1 MTKNKNNQAI
11 WNTRIRK
18 NTSRIF
24 QKAGSSIDIDK
35 RLYKEDI
42 MVSIAHVEMLFKQKI
57 ISFKVK
63 NKIIYGLNK
72 IEKEITNKKFEFNKK
87 YEDIHMNIEK
97 RLFQIIGEEA
107 GYVHTARSRNDQV
120 ITDLKIWIKSATR
133 EIDNLLTKVMK
144 NIIKL
149 AEKNIETIMPGFTH
163 LKNAQAISFAHYLM
177 AYIEMFK
184 RDRKRF
190 NNNLSNLDE
199 NPLGV
204 AALTG
209 TSFNIDRNYTT
220 KKLGFKKPTNN
231 SVDTVSD
238 RDFVLDFLYATSVCS
253 MHISRIAEELIVWN
267 SDGYNLISLSDK
279 IVTGSSIM
287 PQKKNPDLLEFLRGK
302 SGNTYGNLFSMLTI
316 LKGLPL
322 SYFKDLQ
329 DDKEIVFKSKDIII
343 DCLQIFDEVIKNIN
357 TNKKEMLELANYGYI
372 TATDLADYLVKNH
385 SISFRMAYQKTA
397 QIVNLAEKKKK
408 NLNQFTLEELKKIE
422 PKLTSDVLKVFNL
435 KNSVNSKK
443 SYGGT
448 SFDNIKKM
456 IMKYKKKMIKKIS
469 LIILLLCIV
478 VSCGKKGDPKYMDP
492 EKKAKVQEVLVNL
505 A

>member
-1 MTKNKNNQAI
+1 MTKNKNNQTI
-11 WNTRIRK
+11 WNTRIK
-18 NTSRIF
+18 NNNSYLF
-24 QKAGSSIDIDK
+24 QKVGNSIDIDK

-42 MVSIAHVEMLFKQKI
+42 IGSIAHVEMLFKQKI
-57 ISFKVK
+57 ISFKIK

-72 IEKEITNKKFEFNKK
+72 IEKEILNKKFEFNKK

-107 GYVHTARSRNDQV
+107 GYIHTARSRNDQV
-120 ITDLKIWIKSATR
+120 ITDFKIWMRSSIKEIHIYLDKIIKSSL
-133 EIDNLLTKVMK
+133 N
-144 NIIKL
+144 L
-149 AEKNIETIMPGFTH
+149 AEKNIDTLMPGFTH

-177 AYIEMFK
+177 AYIEMFS

-190 NNNLSNLDE
+190 NHNLESLEE

-220 KKLGFKKPTNN
+220 KKLGFKRPTNN
-231 SVDTVSD
+231 SIDTVSD
-238 RDFVLDFLYATSVCS
+238 RDFVLDFLYSVSVCS
-253 MHISRIAEELIVWN
+253 MHISRIAEELIIWN
-267 SDGYNLISLSDK
+267 SDGFNLINLSDK

-302 SGNTYGNLFSMLTI
+302 SGKTYGNLFSMLTI

-329 DDKEIVFKSKDIII
+329 DDKEIIFNSNDTLL
-343 DCLQIFDEVIKNIN
+343 DCLKIFDEVLKNISP
-357 TNKKEMLELANYGYI
+357 NKKRMLDLANSGYI

-385 SISFRMAYQKTA
+385 SISFRKAYQKTA
-397 QIVNLAEKKKK
+397 AIVNLAEKRKK
-408 NLNQFTLEELKKIE
+408 NLNELTLEEFKKIE
-422 PKLTSDVLKVFNL
+422 PKLSKDVLKVFDL

-456 IMKYKKKMIKKIS
+456 IVKYRK
-469 LIILLLCIV
+469 L
-478 VSCGKKGDPKYMDP
+478 
-492 EKKAKVQEVLVNL
+492 
-505 A
+505 